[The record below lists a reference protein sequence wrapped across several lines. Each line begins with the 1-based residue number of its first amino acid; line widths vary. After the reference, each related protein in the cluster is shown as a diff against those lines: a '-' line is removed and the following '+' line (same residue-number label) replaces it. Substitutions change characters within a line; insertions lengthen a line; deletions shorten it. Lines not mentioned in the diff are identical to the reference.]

1 MIRKTYTIL
10 AAAALTTSA
19 CAGTVSTDRQ
29 PSKAEL
35 AQELSNTTPEEAAK
49 NREHFAP
56 LCDGDGYP
64 LPGNINSKQSA
75 YDAYKLSRVCD
86 PQTPPATTPG
96 PSTSPAPA
104 CDQNA
109 LNQELSGIM
118 LEAAL
123 TQSGHFRCLCDDK
136 GYPLV
141 GNLNGKVIT
150 TASAFCGALREKGK
164 L

>member
-19 CAGTVSTDRQ
+19 CVVGTSTARQ
-29 PSKAEL
+29 LSKEEL
-35 AQELSNTTPEEAAK
+35 AQELSNTPVEDAVK
-49 NREHFAP
+49 NRKHFAP

-64 LPGNINSKQSA
+64 LPGNMNGKQST
-75 YDAYKLSRVCD
+75 YDKNKLNQVCA
-86 PQTPPATTPG
+86 PQPALAPG
-96 PSTSPAPA
+96 PSAKPALE
-104 CDQNA
+104 CDQIA
-109 LNQELSGIM
+109 LNAELSITV
-118 LEAAL
+118 LETAL
-123 TQSGHFRCLCDDK
+123 TQSAHFRCLCDDK

-150 TASAFCGALREKGK
+150 TASEFCGALRQQGT

>member
-19 CAGTVSTDRQ
+19 CVVGTSTDRQ
-29 PSKAEL
+29 PSKEEL
-35 AQELSNTTPEEAAK
+35 AQELSNTPVEDAVM
-49 NREHFAP
+49 NRQHFAP

-64 LPGNINSKQSA
+64 LPGNMNGKQSTS
-75 YDAYKLSRVCD
+75 DRDKLNRVCAD
-86 PQTPPATTPG
+86 EPVPAPG
-96 PSTSPAPA
+96 PSAKPALA
-104 CDQNA
+104 CDQTA
-109 LNQELSGIM
+109 LNGELSVTV
-118 LEAAL
+118 LETAL
-123 TQSGHFRCLCDDK
+123 AQSAHFRCLCDDK

-150 TASAFCGALREKGK
+150 TANEFCSALRQKGT